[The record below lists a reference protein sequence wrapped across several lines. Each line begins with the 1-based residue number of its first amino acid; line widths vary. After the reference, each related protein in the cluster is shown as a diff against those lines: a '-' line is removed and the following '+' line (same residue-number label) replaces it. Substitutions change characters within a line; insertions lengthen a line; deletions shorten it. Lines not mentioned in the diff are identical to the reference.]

1 MTENLIYNEYFK
13 AQQEL
18 EERYGSNS
26 IVLMMVG
33 SFYEIY
39 SVDLQNTESSLKIGK
54 AEEAHNI
61 LGMNITKKNKSKE
74 HAINNPF
81 MVGFPDYAL
90 DEHLGKLL
98 RANMTVAIYDQFDS
112 KKNGRACKIRKLT
125 HTYTPSTFID
135 DTKTDD
141 NSLLSFELTE
151 LEKSPRSKKKLKK
164 IHVAVLCLNTGKV
177 YLLEAYD
184 TPTDNG
190 KAESELYRIIHSYN
204 PSEIICTDVD
214 TPTNRNKIEKYYDLG
229 MKKLYFR
236 QLLKEYTKTS
246 YQDEFLRKIY
256 GNCEKNISMIDYL
269 NLERHTSIIPQFIQA
284 LQFAYEQD
292 KLIVSRIQ
300 KPEFIQP
307 NSHLILNDDS
317 LYQLNLVE
325 SPFDMSKTL
334 FNVICKSKTPMGK
347 RLLKQSLLSPLN
359 SPDEINER
367 YDLIE
372 QLIDNYEE
380 YGTIL
385 RGIVDIEKKFRKMVL
400 HTLHPYEFA
409 DMETSF
415 KAIKILLKKGKDVFK
430 IPNELVK
437 QYKEF
442 YNEYTTTFDFN
453 ILKRCKL
460 KDIKGSFFLT
470 GVNQELDN
478 IDKQINL
485 GKQVL
490 NTIANEFSKY
500 VKTQGK
506 TDVVKLESTDK
517 EGWYLNIT
525 KTRFNTLPKNL
536 KFDIEYNNTKYT
548 IKYDELDTTKLTNTI
563 KIHCPLIRKISSD
576 IIFLKNK
583 LNDVLIEEYIKL
595 LDHYTKDYENVFVQV
610 AQIIGKIDFI
620 YSAAKTACEYGY
632 TRPIITDKLNSSSY
646 LIAKEIRHPIIER
659 INENE
664 EYITNDISLGINEHY
679 GSILYGLNMSGKTSL
694 MRSIGC
700 NIVMA
705 QAGLYVSCTELE
717 YYPFNNILSKLTIRD
732 NMSKGQ
738 STFMVE
744 MLEVKNMLMR
754 ADPNTLVLSDEL
766 CSSTE
771 STSGHS
777 IVAQTLHELSNKKA
791 KFIFSTHLHD
801 LQKIPLLTENKHIKI
816 WHFKVHIKNDKIIFD
831 RHIELGGMT
840 DLYGLE
846 VAKALGLPDD
856 FMRGAFSVRDYL
868 VKQPSEIL
876 STKKSRYNS
885 NVFVHSC
892 SNCGSCENLHTHH
905 INHQEDADKNGMI
918 NNKFHKNSKFNL
930 QILCKKCHQ
939 ELHSKEKLI

>member
-1 MTENLIYNEYFK
+1 MNENLIYNEYYK
-13 AQQEL
+13 AQEEL
-18 EERYGSNS
+18 EEKYGSNS

-39 SVDLQNTESSLKIGK
+39 SVDLPDNKPKLKIGK

-61 LGMNITKKNKSKE
+61 LGMNITKKNKGKD

-112 KKNGRACKIRKLT
+112 KKNGKPCKIRSLT
-125 HTYTPSTFID
+125 HIYTPSTFID

-141 NSLLSFELTE
+141 NSLLSFELSE
-151 LEKSPRSKKKLKK
+151 FKSPRNGKMLKK

-184 TPTDNG
+184 TANDNG
-190 KAESELYRIIHSYN
+190 RAEAELYRIIHSYN
-204 PSEIICTDVD
+204 PSEIICSGVD
-214 TPTNRNKIEKYYDLG
+214 NSVERNKIEKYYDLG

-236 QLLKEYTKTS
+236 QIPKEYSKKS

-256 GNCEKNISMIDYL
+256 SNLDGIISMIDYL
-269 NLERHTSIIPQFIQA
+269 NLDKHVSIIPQFIQA

-292 KLIVSRIQ
+292 KLIVSKIQ

-307 NSHLILNDDS
+307 NSHLILNNDS
-317 LYQLNLVE
+317 LYQLNLIE

-334 FNVICKSKTPMGK
+334 FDVICKAKTPIGK
-347 RLLKQSLLSPLN
+347 RLLKQSLLTPLN
-359 SPDEINER
+359 NVEEITER

-372 QLIDNYEE
+372 KLWNNYEE

-400 HTLHPYEFA
+400 HTLHPYELA
-409 DMETSF
+409 DMEITFNSV
-415 KAIKILLKKGKDVFK
+415 KKLLDKGKTVFN
-430 IPNELVK
+430 ITDELIAE
-437 QYKEF
+437 YKCF
-442 YNEYTTTFDFN
+442 YDEYMNTFDFN

-460 KDIKGSFFLT
+460 KDIKGSFFLS
-470 GVNQELDN
+470 GVNDELDT
-478 IDKQINL
+478 IDDKINS

-490 NTIANEFSKY
+490 NTIASEFSKY
-500 VKTQGK
+500 VASNTKTSEL
-506 TDVVKLESTDK
+506 VKLDSTDK
-517 EGWYLNIT
+517 EGWYLSIT
-525 KTRFNTLPKNL
+525 KARFNSIPKNL
-536 KFDIEYNNTKYT
+536 KITVEYNGTKYIIT
-548 IKYDELDTTKLTNTI
+548 YDELETTKLTNSI
-563 KIHCPLIRKISSD
+563 KIHCSLIRKISND
-576 IIFLKNK
+576 INFLKSR
-583 LNDVLIEEYIKL
+583 LNDVLLEEYTKL
-595 LDHYTKDYENVFVQV
+595 LDHYTKDYEKIFIEIS
-610 AQIIGKIDFI
+610 QIIGKIDFI
-620 YSAAKTACEYGY
+620 YSASKTANEYAY
-632 TRPIITDKLNSSSY
+632 SRPIITDKLDGSSY
-646 LIAKEIRHPIIER
+646 FTAKGIRHPIIER
-659 INENE
+659 INDKE
-664 EYITNDISLGINEHY
+664 EYITNDISLGTDEHY

-694 MRSIGC
+694 MRSVGC

-705 QAGLYVSCTELE
+705 QAGLYTSCEKLE
-717 YYPFNNILSKLTIRD
+717 YYPFNCILSKLTIRD

-754 ADPNTLVLSDEL
+754 ADCNTLVLSDEL

-777 IVAQTLHELSNKKA
+777 IVAQALYELSNKRA
-791 KFIFSTHLHD
+791 KFIFSTHLHN
-801 LQKIPLLTENKHIKI
+801 LQQIPVVKDNKHIKI
-816 WHFKVHIKNDKIIFD
+816 WHFKVHIKEDKIIFD

-840 DLYGLE
+840 ELYGLE
-846 VAKALGLPDD
+846 VAKALGLPED
-856 FMRGAFSVRDYL
+856 FIRGAFNIRDFL
-868 VKQPSEIL
+868 TKQPTELL

-885 NVFVHSC
+885 NVYVHSC
-892 SNCGSCENLHTHH
+892 NKCGSTEDLHTHH
-905 INHQEDADKNGMI
+905 INHQESANKKGII

-930 QILCKKCHQ
+930 EILCKKCHQ
-939 ELHSKEKLI
+939 ELHNNEH